1 MNSLQ
6 ANESPFE
13 LDSKL
18 KREVSAARE
27 TLIIQVEVVVGLVQA
42 SRIHCRDRST
52 KILIQCRYRID
63 KNRLF
68 F

>member
-18 KREVSAARE
+18 KKEVSAARE
-27 TLIIQVEVVVGLVQA
+27 TLIIQVEVGLVQA